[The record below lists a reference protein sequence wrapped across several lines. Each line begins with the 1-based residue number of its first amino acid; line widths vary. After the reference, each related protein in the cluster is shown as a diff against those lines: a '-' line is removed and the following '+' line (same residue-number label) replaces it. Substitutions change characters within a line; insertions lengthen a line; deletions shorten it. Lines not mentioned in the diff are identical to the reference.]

1 MVFLEI
7 HPEIQEKLNLR
18 KKIVNSSIAVRN
30 NFFSRTQYIIYENDS
45 FTSFR
50 EKDDDIITIQKL
62 FKGKT
67 KTLTVS
73 YLFVMKAKNPINIIE
88 HYLQMEGESYLL
100 N

>member
-1 MVFLEI
+1 M
-7 HPEIQEKLNLR
+7 
-18 KKIVNSSIAVRN
+18 
-30 NFFSRTQYIIYENDS
+30 
-45 FTSFR
+45 
-50 EKDDDIITIQKL
+50 ITIQNL